1 MPQSALSKLQEILH
15 RLFRL
20 DESTD
25 LDFGIYR
32 LINLKRAHLSK
43 YLEEQLPDK
52 VAEIL
57 KQSKQDVIDKR
68 TAHFNTARENVIKTL
83 GPNAIDADGKLKKA
97 FEDTPDG
104 ERYLQAQ
111 QDALNLK
118 TAEELQNEIYDHLA
132 SFFSRYECGG
142 GDIVPRRLHSIRNR
156 YAVPYN
162 GEETLLHWANRDQYY
177 IKTAAYNPSIA
188 FKLGDQ
194 RFRFQITEACDIPRD
209 NNKDTGRFLLPQIDK
224 IRTDDNADIV
234 IPFTFRARWTKNNEN
249 NIQDWL
255 WLKTAMEIRC
265 KSGILAEALEQLG
278 Q

>member
-20 DESTD
+20 DESID

-32 LINLKRAHLSK
+32 LINLKRDHLSK
-43 YLEEQLPDK
+43 YLEEQLPKK
-52 VAEIL
+52 VAKIL

-68 TAHFNTARENVIKTL
+68 TDQLNTAHENVIKTL
-83 GPNAIDADGKLKKA
+83 GTNAIDADGKLKKA

-132 SFFSRYECGG
+132 NFFSRYECD
-142 GDIVPRRLHSIRNR
+142 GDIVPQRRHSTRNR

-188 FKLGDQ
+188 FKLNDQ

-234 IPFTFRARWTKNNEN
+234 IPFTF
-249 NIQDWL
+249 
-255 WLKTAMEIRC
+255 C
-265 KSGILAEALEQLG
+265 ALDTRTTRTLQGVG
-278 Q
+278 QR